1 MHAHIYVYIPFIYIC
16 IYAYKLCIIKSRRVH
31 RRPAVRHII
40 TSLTN
45 KQTRYLLAADLIQR
59 KSLFFF
65 FLSVLFLLLLL
76 LFPSLS
82 LFLFHVRLLRLR
94 RLFRLRSRRRTAA
107 KNRPRT
113 LDELITVFA
122 LRLSFF
128 SPLSYPN
135 TFVFPSFSFS
145 RRGLRAIL
153 LFSRAKKRKRR
164 RRTSP
169 TSYVDRLRALVALVS
184 AAAGTIRVRRGHAL
198 GPIAVRVW

>member
-1 MHAHIYVYIPFIYIC
+1 MCASS
-16 IYAYKLCIIKSRRVH
+16 SRR
-31 RRPAVRHII
+31 AAYYNFA
-40 TSLTN
+40 N
-45 KQTRYLLAADLIQR
+45 KQTNKIPSRRRSDSKEEPFL
-59 KSLFFF
+59 
-65 FLSVLFLLLLL
+65 FLSLCSL
-76 LFPSLS
+76 PSSPSPLSLPFS
-82 LFLFHVRLLRLR
+82 LFLFHVRLS
-94 RLFRLRSRRRTAA
+94 RLRSRRRTAA

-153 LFSRAKKRKRR
+153 LLSRAKKRKRR